1 MPFSLVTDFAKIF
14 RLNLGRVVF
23 LWHGQLSVF

>member
-14 RLNLGRVVF
+14 HLSLGRVVF